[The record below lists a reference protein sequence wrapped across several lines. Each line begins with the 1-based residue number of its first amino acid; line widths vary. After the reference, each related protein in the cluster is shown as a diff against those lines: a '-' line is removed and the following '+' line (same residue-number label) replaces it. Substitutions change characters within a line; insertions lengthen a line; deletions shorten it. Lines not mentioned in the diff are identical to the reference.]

1 MIMAKRALAG
11 LSVVVAGLLVVGA
24 TSGARMAMGR
34 VAAGRA
40 AAIRVETAE
49 GNDDPAN
56 LKGERVRAAVGVQEI
71 AANQGATALW
81 QSLVKLRTRASLM
94 MIVAHP
100 DDEDGGMLTYE
111 ARGVGAHVA
120 MLTLTRGE
128 GGQNLMSADFDGALG
143 LVRTQELLAAD
154 RYMGV
159 DQMWGTEVDFGFS
172 KTKEESFA
180 NWGQERVLYDAV
192 RAVRLYRP
200 LVVTSVFEG
209 GITDGHGQHQVS
221 GEMAQEVFAAAG
233 DPKVFPEQIAEGLLP
248 WSPVKVYARVPFFS
262 VSAKG
267 MFDYATNKYA
277 PARFYNYVTKE
288 WTTESPKANVTIA
301 EGDYSPVLGMSYLQF
316 ARRGLGLQKSQNGGM
331 GVPAAGAFDVAYH
344 RYGSRVSSSGVSSTE
359 QEKSFFDG
367 VDVSLMG
374 MASLAAGSAASQTA
388 FLREGLGKISGLVEQ
403 AVKAYAIAAP
413 EKTAPFLREG
423 LQAADGLIAQVE
435 KSGLTAQEKYDLLH
449 ELRVKRVQ
457 FNDALVEALG
467 LKLRAQV
474 APAQEATGPFA
485 RFGDGNDTFVTA
497 VPGQSFAVQVQV
509 VNGSNVPV
517 KVTDCGFESAAG
529 AKVEGA
535 EPGALGA
542 TIVQDIMQGKAYG
555 QRFAVRLPEDAQ
567 VTRPPFTRTKNEQAY
582 YDVVDPKMRNAS
594 LPLPA
599 LTAWVKVDYD
609 GVAVRLGQ
617 EVQTLHRMSG
627 LGTVY
632 EPLVVAPAISVA
644 VSPAAGVVPLME
656 KTLLVT
662 ARVRSNVKGAA
673 AGSVK
678 LELPAGWTA
687 VPERA
692 EFSLAKDGDE
702 VEIPFTVTPGKMAE
716 TAYTMTAVASYAGK
730 EYREGYKT
738 VGYAGILPANLYRP
752 ATYTARGVDVKV
764 APGLR
769 VGYLPG
775 TGDEVE
781 ASLENLGVHATT
793 LTMADVVGGR
803 LAGFDVVV
811 LGVRAYAAHPGLAA
825 ANGQMLEYAKNGG
838 VVIVQYNRGTFD
850 YGPYPTSLGAE
861 EKVVDETAAVRLL
874 MPESP
879 VLTWPNK
886 ITERDFDGWV
896 EERGH
901 GFMESWDP
909 HYDAPLETHDPGQD
923 PQKGG
928 LLVAKTGKGAYV
940 YVAYALYRE
949 LPEGVPGAYRLFAN
963 LLSLGKSSG
972 AKK

>member
-34 VAAGRA
+34 AAGGRA
-40 AAIRVETAE
+40 AEIRVETAA

-56 LKGERVRAAVGVQEI
+56 LKGEQVRAAVGVQEI

-111 ARGVGAHVA
+111 ARGAGAHVA

-344 RYGSRVSSSGVSSTE
+344 RYGSRVSSSD

-374 MASLAAGSAASQTA
+374 MASLAGTSPASQTA

-423 LQAADGLIAQVE
+423 MQATDALIAEVE

-497 VPGQSFAVQVQV
+497 VPGQSFAVQVRA

-535 EPGALGA
+535 EPGAAGA
-542 TIVQDIMQGKAYG
+542 TIAQDIMQGKAYG
-555 QRFAVRLPEDAQ
+555 QRFSVKLPEDAQ
-567 VTRPPFTRTKNEQAY
+567 VTRPPFTRTKSERAY
-582 YDVVDPKMRNAS
+582 YDVADLKMRNAS

-599 LTAWVKVDYD
+599 LTAWVTVDYE

-617 EVQTLHRMSG
+617 EVQTLHRVSG

-644 VSPAAGVVPLME
+644 VSPAAGVVPLTE

-730 EYREGYKT
+730 EYREGYRT

-803 LAGFDVVV
+803 LAGLDVVV

-825 ANGQMLEYAKNGG
+825 ANGQLLEYAKNGG

-879 VLTWPNK
+879 VLNWPNK

-909 HYDAPLETHDPGQD
+909 HYDAPLETHDQGQD

-972 AKK
+972 AAR

>member
-1 MIMAKRALAG
+1 MGKRALVW
-11 LSVVVAGLLVVGA
+11 LSVVVALLLVIAA
-24 TSGARMAMGR
+24 TSGTRMVQGR
-34 VAAGRA
+34 VAGGRSAEVQVVADAGK
-40 AAIRVETAE
+40 
-49 GNDDPAN
+49 DDPAN
-56 LKGERVRAAVGVQEI
+56 LKGEQVRAAVGVQAI
-71 AANQGATALW
+71 AANEGATALW

-143 LVRTQELLAAD
+143 LVRTQELLAAG
-154 RYMGV
+154 RYMGI

-180 NWGQERVLYDAV
+180 NWGHDRVLYDAV

-200 LVVTSVFEG
+200 LVVTAVFQG

-221 GEMAQEVFAAAG
+221 GEMAQEVFEAAG
-233 DPKVFPEQIAEGLLP
+233 DPKVFPEQIAAGLLP
-248 WSPVKVYARVPFFS
+248 WSPAKVYARVPFFS
-262 VSAKG
+262 VTSKG

-288 WTTESPKANVTIA
+288 WTTESPKANVTVA

-316 ARRGLGLQKSQNGGM
+316 GRMGLGLQKSQNGGM

-344 RYGSRVSSSGVSSTE
+344 RYGSRVKTEE
-359 QEKSFFDG
+359 QEKNFFDG

-374 MASLAAGSAASQTA
+374 IASLAAASPASQTA
-388 FLREGLGKISGLVEQ
+388 FLHDGLEKINGLVEQ
-403 AVKAYAIAAP
+403 AVKAYAIKAP
-413 EKTAPFLREG
+413 EKTAPFLR
-423 LQAADGLIAQVE
+423 DGLRATDALIGQVQA
-435 KSGLTAQEKYDLLH
+435 SSLTAQEKYDLLH

-474 APAQEATGPFA
+474 AGPGGGGPFA
-485 RFGDGNDTFVTA
+485 RFGDGGDTFVTA

-509 VNGSNVPV
+509 VNGSDVPV
-517 KVTDCGFESAAG
+517 TMKDCGFESAAG
-529 AKVEGA
+529 ARVEGA
-535 EPGALGA
+535 EPSAAA
-542 TIVQDIMQGKAYG
+542 TIVDGKAFG
-555 QRFAVRLPEDAQ
+555 QRYSVKLPDDAQ
-567 VTRPPFTRTKNEQAY
+567 VTRPPFTQTKSEQAY
-582 YDVVDPKMRNAS
+582 YDVADPAMRNAS

-599 LTAWVKVDYD
+599 LTAWVTVDYD
-609 GVAVRLGQ
+609 GVEVRLGQ
-617 EVQTLHRMSG
+617 EVQTLHRVSG

-644 VSPAAGVVPLME
+644 VSPAAGVVPLTE
-656 KTLLVT
+656 KTLMVT
-662 ARVRSNVKGAA
+662 AKVRSNVKGAA

-678 LELPAGWTA
+678 LELPTGWTA
-687 VPERA
+687 APERA
-692 EFSLAKDGDE
+692 EFSLVKDGDE
-702 VEIPFTVTPGKMAE
+702 VEIPFVVTPGKMAE
-716 TAYTMTAVASYAGK
+716 TAYTMTAVASFGGK

-738 VGYAGILPANLYRP
+738 VGYAGMLPGNLYRP

-775 TGDEVE
+775 TGDEVQ

-825 ANGQMLEYAKNGG
+825 ANGQLLEYAKSGG
-838 VVIVQYNRGTFD
+838 VVIVQYNRGQFD
-850 YGPYPTSLGAE
+850 YGPYSTSLGAE
-861 EKVVDETAAVRLL
+861 EKVVDETAAVQLL
-874 MPESP
+874 VPESP
-879 VLTWPNK
+879 VLSWPNK
-886 ITERDFDGWV
+886 ITERDFNGWV

-909 HYDAPLETHDPGQD
+909 KYQALLETHDPGQD

-972 AKK
+972 AQR

>member
-1 MIMAKRALAG
+1 MTMVKRALAG
-11 LSVVVAGLLVVGA
+11 LSVVAAGLLVVGA
-24 TSGARMAMGR
+24 TSGVWMAKGR
-34 VAAGRA
+34 AGGGRA
-40 AAIRVETAE
+40 AEIRVETAA

-56 LKGERVRAAVGVQEI
+56 LKGEQVRAAVGVQPI

-128 GGQNLMSADFDGALG
+128 GGQNLMSADFDDALG

-159 DQMWGTEVDFGFS
+159 DQMWGTQVDFGFS

-180 NWGQERVLYDAV
+180 NWGHERVLYDAV

-233 DPKVFPEQIAEGLLP
+233 DPKVFPDQIAAGLLP
-248 WSPVKVYARVPFFS
+248 WNPAKVYARVPFFS

-267 MFDYATNKYA
+267 MFDYATGKYA

-288 WTTESPKANVTIA
+288 WTTESPKADVTIA

-344 RYGSRVSSSGVSSTE
+344 RYGSRVKSDE

-374 MASLAAGSAASQTA
+374 IASLAAASPASQTA

-403 AVKAYAIAAP
+403 AVKVYAIAAP
-413 EKTAPFLREG
+413 EKTAPFLR
-423 LQAADGLIAQVE
+423 DGMRATDALIAQVE
-435 KSGLTAQEKYDLLH
+435 TSRLTAQEKYDLLH

-474 APAQEATGPFA
+474 AGPGGGGPFA
-485 RFGDGNDTFVTA
+485 RFGDGGDTFVTA
-497 VPGQSFAVQVQV
+497 VPGQSFAVQMQV

-517 KVTDCGFESAAG
+517 KVTYCGFESAAG
-529 AKVEGA
+529 AKAEGA
-535 EPGALGA
+535 EPGASGA
-542 TIVQDIMQGKAYG
+542 TIVQDKAFG
-555 QRFAVRLPEDAQ
+555 ERFSVRLPADAQ
-567 VTRPPFTRTKNEQAY
+567 VTRPPFTHPRIAQAY
-582 YDVVDPKMRNAS
+582 YDVADPRMRNAS

-599 LTAWVKVDYD
+599 LTAWVTVDYD

-617 EVQTLHRMSG
+617 EVQTLHRVTG

-644 VSPAAGVVPLME
+644 VSPAAGVVPLTE

-662 ARVRSNVKGAA
+662 AKVRSNVKGAA

-678 LELPAGWTA
+678 LELPTGWTA
-687 VPERA
+687 APERA

-702 VEIPFTVTPGKMAE
+702 MEIPFVVTPGKMAE
-716 TAYTMTAVASYAGK
+716 TAYTMTAVASFAGK
-730 EYREGYKT
+730 EYREGYQT
-738 VGYAGILPANLYRP
+738 VGYAGILPGNLYRP

-775 TGDEVE
+775 TGDEVQ

-793 LTMADVVGGR
+793 LTMADVAGER

-825 ANGQMLEYAKNGG
+825 ANGQLLEYAKNGG
-838 VVIVQYNRGTFD
+838 VVIVQYNRGQFD
-850 YGPYPTSLGAE
+850 YGPYPTSLGSE
-861 EKVVDETAAVRLL
+861 EKVVDETAAVQLL
-874 MPESP
+874 MPESS
-879 VLTWPNK
+879 VLNWPNK

-901 GFMESWDP
+901 GFMESWDAK
-909 HYDAPLETHDPGQD
+909 YEAPLETHDPGQD

-972 AKK
+972 APR